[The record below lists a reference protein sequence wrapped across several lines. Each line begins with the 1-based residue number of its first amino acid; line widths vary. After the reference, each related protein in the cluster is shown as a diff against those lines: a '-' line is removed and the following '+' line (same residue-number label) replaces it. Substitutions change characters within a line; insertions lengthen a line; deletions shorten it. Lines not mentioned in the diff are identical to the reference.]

1 MNISDNRY
9 CLICGKDNPIGLKA
23 HVQVDEQ
30 AHSATCRVA
39 VPAEFQ
45 GWQGIVHGGIIGA
58 LLDEVCVHA
67 GMTVAM
73 PVVTGE
79 LKTRYRKPVPVEQM
93 LTISARVTAH
103 QRRTLTVEAEL
114 AADGMV
120 LASAMATMVVVV
132 R

>member
-58 LLDEVCVHA
+58 LTSRR
-67 GMTVAM
+67 GQ
-73 PVVTGE
+73 VTGQE
-79 LKTRYRKPVPVEQM
+79 PRGNAVAIAAMVPLANMFGYINTLRSMSSGRAQFTMQFDHYDPVPQN
-93 LTISARVTAH
+93 ISDEIQSKYA
-103 QRRTLTVEAEL
+103 
-114 AADGMV
+114 
-120 LASAMATMVVVV
+120 
-132 R
+132 